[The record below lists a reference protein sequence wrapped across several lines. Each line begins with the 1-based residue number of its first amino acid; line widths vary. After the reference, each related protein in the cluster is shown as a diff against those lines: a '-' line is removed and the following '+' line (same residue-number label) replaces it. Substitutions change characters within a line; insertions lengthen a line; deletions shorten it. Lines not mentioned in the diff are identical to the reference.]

1 MVEETDRRRLRD
13 TIQQF
18 GARLERAEML
28 LDESAKGA
36 AVLPQ
41 ILNELS
47 RLRVELVSAATK
59 SEHVPIS
66 ALMSMSR
73 IYNGV
78 IKGLCLVMVALV
90 MWLTGARALLGQ
102 LEAGNGIASQFTES
116 EAKDH

>member
-1 MVEETDRRRLRD
+1 MESDRRRLRD
-13 TIQQF
+13 TIQTF

-41 ILNELS
+41 ILQELS

-59 SEHVPIS
+59 SEHVPIT

-78 IKGLCLVMVALV
+78 IKGLCIVMVALV
-90 MWLTGARALLGQ
+90 MWLTGARALLSQ
-102 LEAGNGIASQFTES
+102 LEAQNGIASHFEQSES
-116 EAKDH
+116 KEN

>member
-1 MVEETDRRRLRD
+1 MENDRRRLRE

-41 ILNELS
+41 ILQEIS

-78 IKGLCLVMVALV
+78 IKGLCVVMVALV
-90 MWLTGARALLGQ
+90 MWLTGARALLSQ
-102 LEAGNGIASQFTES
+102 LESGSGVAAHFLES
-116 EAKDH
+116 EAKDN

>member
-1 MVEETDRRRLRD
+1 
-13 TIQQF
+13 
-18 GARLERAEML
+18 ML

-41 ILNELS
+41 ILQELS

-59 SEHVPIS
+59 SEHVPIT

-78 IKGLCLVMVALV
+78 IKGLCIVMVALV

-102 LEAGNGIASQFTES
+102 LEAQNGIASHFS
-116 EAKDH
+116 EDQAKEH